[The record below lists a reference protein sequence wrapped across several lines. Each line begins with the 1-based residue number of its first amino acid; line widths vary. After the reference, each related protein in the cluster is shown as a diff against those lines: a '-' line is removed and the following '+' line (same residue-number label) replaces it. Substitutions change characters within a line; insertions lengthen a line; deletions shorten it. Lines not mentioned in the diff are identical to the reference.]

1 MINLISRSLFQSA
14 ALALLLAAG
23 CSNNPSVESFTPPK
37 DAARD
42 ALTAALDAWQSGQAK
57 PGEIEDVTPTV
68 QMNDPRWA
76 KGAKLKSYEIVEEL
90 PGDSPRK
97 FSVKLTLEGEAAP
110 AEITYVV
117 VGKQPLWVMPQE
129 EYDRGAGM

>member
-1 MINLISRSLFQSA
+1 MIAGPGRAAPTPTHHCQLSTVHCPLSTVHCPLSNPETIMTHPISRYLLRST

-37 DAARD
+37 NTARD
-42 ALTAALDAWQSGQAK
+42 ALTAALDAWQKGQAQ
-57 PGEIEDVTPTV
+57 PGAIENATPKV
-68 QMNDPRWA
+68 QMNDPQWA

-97 FSVKLTLEGEAAP
+97 F
-110 AEITYVV
+110 
-117 VGKQPLWVMPQE
+117 
-129 EYDRGAGM
+129 